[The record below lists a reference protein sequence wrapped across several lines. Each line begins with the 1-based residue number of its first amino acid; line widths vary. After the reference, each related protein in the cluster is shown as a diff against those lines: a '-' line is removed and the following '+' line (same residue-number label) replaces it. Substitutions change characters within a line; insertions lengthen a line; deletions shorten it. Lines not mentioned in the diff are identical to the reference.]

1 MVGSLR
7 VFLASF
13 LLIFAISG
21 CGYKP
26 TTDFTK
32 ENIGEKIYIDVKLD
46 KAEPENGVYVRDELI
61 EAIYDRLGAS
71 VVPTKE
77 QSDSTLTVWY
87 TGTDSDAVKLRFK
100 LVSLKG
106 TYDKT
111 VYVSTEKRDAD
122 EYIDVGKLS
131 HRVDT
136 LSANLASAVD
146 EFVAYVASLRGE

>member
-1 MVGSLR
+1 MLNYFRIFTASL
-7 VFLASF
+7 LASF
-13 LLIFAISG
+13 IING

-32 ENIGEKIYIDVKLD
+32 ANIGEKIYIDVRLD

-71 VVPTKE
+71 IVPTVE
-77 QSDSTLTVWY
+77 QSDSSLTVWY
-87 TGTDSDAVKLRFK
+87 SGTSSSAVKLRFK
-100 LVSLKG
+100 LISPRG

-111 VYVSTEKRDAD
+111 LYVSTEKRDVD

-136 LSANLASAVD
+136 LNANLTSAID
-146 EFVAYVASLRGE
+146 EFVTYIASLRGE